1 MSQQTEQKQIET
13 AIFAGGCFWG
23 VEYHMQRAAGVKS
36 VESGFIGGTKI
47 NPTYQEVCQKNTGH
61 SEAVRIIFDP
71 SETNYETLAK

>member
-1 MSQQTEQKQIET
+1 
-13 AIFAGGCFWG
+13 
-23 VEYHMQRAAGVKS
+23 MQRAAGVKS

-71 SETNYETLAK
+71 SETNYETLAKTFFEIHDPTQTDRQGPDVGN